1 MIDILDEGL
10 KRLDIDINYNEEEFL
25 KFYELLKEKNKV
37 VDLTNI
43 IEYEDVMI
51 KHFLDSL
58 TLFKF
63 DEFKEEKTIIDIGT
77 GAGFP
82 GIPIKLV
89 NKDLKITLLDSLNKR
104 LVFLDEVIDK
114 LNLKDIHTLHRRSE
128 DIGNEK
134 EYREK
139 YDIAVSRA
147 VSRMDKLVEM
157 ALPLVK
163 VGGLFI
169 AMKGKDTED
178 ELNEALEGISI
189 LGGKVKNVVEFTLTE
204 GENERTLIVVEKIK
218 KTPKKYPRNF
228 GQIKKKPL

>member
-1 MIDILDEGL
+1 MVKILDDGLNRLNIDID
-10 KRLDIDINYNEEEFL
+10 YSEEEFL

-58 TLFKF
+58 TCFKIP
-63 DEFKEEKTIIDIGT
+63 EFFEKKKLIDIGT

-82 GIPIKLV
+82 GIPLKLV
-89 NKDLKITLLDSLNKR
+89 NRDLDITLLDSLNKR
-104 LVFLDEVIDK
+104 LVFLDEVIETME
-114 LNLKDIHTLHRRSE
+114 LKDIHTLHRRSE

-134 EYREK
+134 DFRES
-139 YDIAVSRA
+139 YDIGVSRA

-157 ALPLVK
+157 ALPLIK
-163 VGGLFI
+163 VGGIFV
-169 AMKGKDTED
+169 AMKGKDVKD
-178 ELNEALEGISI
+178 ELNEALEGISK
-189 LGGKVKNVVEFTLTE
+189 LGGKVKNVIEFTLTE
-204 GENERTLIVVEKIK
+204 GENERSLVVIEKIK
-218 KTPKKYPRNF
+218 STPKKYPRNF

>member
-10 KRLDIDINYNEEEFL
+10 KRLDIDIDYDEEEFL

-189 LGGKVKNVVEFTLTE
+189 LGGKVKDVVEFTLTE

>member
-10 KRLDIDINYNEEEFL
+10 KRLDIDIDYDEEEFL